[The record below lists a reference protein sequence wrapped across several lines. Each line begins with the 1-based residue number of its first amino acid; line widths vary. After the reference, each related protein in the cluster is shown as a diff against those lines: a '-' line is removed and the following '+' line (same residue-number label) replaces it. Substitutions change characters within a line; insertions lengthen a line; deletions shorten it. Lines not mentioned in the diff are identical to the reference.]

1 MSPPFSIFGD
11 DQFLLSSLGIGEN
24 LPNKLN
30 IKLHIVKAL
39 FPQDFFHLA
48 EHFCLDH
55 VSVCV
60 FRRLRQHFKG
70 VLPRLPELIVQQT
83 INAKTLHGQRMQEL
97 PVPGHILEP

>member
-11 DQFLLSSLGIGEN
+11 DQFLLSSLRIGEN

-30 IKLHIVKAL
+30 IELHIVKPL
-39 FPQDFFHLA
+39 FPQDFFHLP
-48 EHFCLDH
+48 EHFRLDH
-55 VSVCV
+55 VSARV
-60 FRRLRQHFKG
+60 FCCLRKHFKG

-83 INAKTLHGQRMQEL
+83 INAEALHGQRMQEL